1 MSKRMTRVLSLILTL
16 VMFVTVSTPAFA
28 WGGGDLGSGWDREI
42 GEDEIR
48 DFDEPVVEEEEPFDY
63 FQALD
68 AASGTQVTVEAPMG
82 ALPTLAELRAEP
94 VEIEDV
100 REAVESVMAREAKI
114 LVAMDI
120 SFWMN
125 GVEIEPEEP
134 VNVKISAPELE
145 GQSNLTLVH
154 IPDAAAPEAIDLIDE
169 DELSFAL
176 GTNEIAFRANSF
188 SVYVVAG
195 EEDPVPRHTYNFVDG
210 KGNPYPFLNTAGQT
224 VTSQIIKN
232 GESLQEV
239 PAPGLLDNNAFVMWV
254 YEGGELDGQ
263 EVKFGE
269 AITVTEDKTFT
280 VKAFYGNVIYVTF
293 WQYAAGKVVL
303 ERKQLAVNEATG
315 KATMDLSSVT
325 VPAPSTTLKFMGWSL
340 IPGTDA
346 SETDGDDPHGGRT
359 LLPNGSYDFTED
371 TDVYPVYYSGK
382 WIVFVSAQTGMGA
395 TYVPSFFITG
405 DSTDASAA
413 EPSDPTMTG
422 YIFDGWYTEAEP
434 VEDYAKTEA
443 QSAHGEEFDF
453 STSFDDL
460 AAYAN
465 ERDEIVLYGH
475 WRPGQTTYVVVYW
488 KQQVG
493 NNKNAAASAKTY
505 DYAGQT
511 SPIDAATGSTP
522 TPSAAQQ
529 AADTGFQYARY
540 QLVDVDPN
548 DGTVTP
554 STGLKA
560 DGSSIL
566 NVYFDRKLIT
576 MRFSTSTNIGYT
588 SSNWNSATTY
598 TGLYGQTWVQ
608 AGYTGWPAPAN
619 GTSWQ
624 YFNNSNGMTGMT
636 FLGQFVLPDT
646 VRDTNKVEIR
656 FRRLNNSNVTLHII
670 QQNANGSYPNTDTFT
685 GAAYGGTFNVSD
697 KFEGFYV
704 AQYKTSAN
712 GAWQNITHTTSS
724 DGKHTYNPNTIDV
737 RYVSDL
743 YIRYARES
751 FDIKFLNPLNENSVL
766 PDQTLL
772 FGAALSSVKP
782 SATEIDLGVPGYEWD
797 GKWYKDKL
805 CTEEFDFSTETMP
818 MGGTKVY
825 AGKTPIW
832 FFIKIDPN
840 GGELQ
845 TNQAT
850 WRWVLYGDDST
861 YTYDNITRDYIE
873 YKGTGTAYYYY
884 YDEFDI
890 SRRDDIWNYRY
901 MASNPRTARYTTG
914 EIPSGGGAQWLGT
927 EKFSREPDAYS
938 LIGWYDITDG
948 TANMKPFKTGT
959 AITRDTIIQAQ
970 WRRTGEYL
978 VHYAIDAV
986 NESGEPLLD
995 DENNRVQG
1003 WDSPTD
1009 TAKYADKSDSA
1020 ILDKMGG
1027 VPAGYAF
1034 KGWWYNGKMYQ
1045 PGDVFQV
1052 LASVADDLK
1061 TVHIYPVLEPVE
1073 TLPVEVIN
1081 ITFDP
1086 NGGAFTAAADSEIQA
1101 IVDAATAL
1109 DEGTYKPEAK
1119 TNEDGTKT
1127 INNLKI
1133 NEAFAVL
1140 TAAAVTRGVEVN
1152 GQMVPGRGYK
1162 LKEWNTKADGTGTS
1176 FKLDYTAGIDDKDPV
1191 PNVLYAIW
1199 DEYFYIFH
1207 PATGEFQ
1214 SVLKGDKTDRV
1225 AFTTGFDP
1233 EGTVNMT
1240 QFTDYYYGGFAVYAA
1255 GTAEAAGLTFENGD
1269 VKTGSIADSFWTRF
1283 KAAKKAELWNTED
1296 TGAVYY
1302 LKEVPTSYLAKPVS
1316 FTIRDDYGKGKITN
1330 LYFLSVTDTNIY
1342 RQGGIKL
1349 NGNDTL
1355 GSFAKNFTLDRNNGK
1370 TETFTSDQLFS
1381 GLTGYLTVV
1390 SNGTTG
1396 GDFKALQAYWV
1407 TYDYVTVYGVEA
1419 NLKDIL
1425 IND

>member
-16 VMFVTVSTPAFA
+16 IMFVSVSTPAFA

-154 IPDAAAPEAIDLIDE
+154 IPDAAEPETVQLIDE
-169 DELSFAL
+169 EELSFAL
-176 GTNEIAFRANSF
+176 GTNEIAFKANSF

-195 EEDPVPRHTYNFVDG
+195 DEDPVPRHTYNFVDAE
-210 KGNPYPFLNTAGQT
+210 GNPYPFLNKAGQT

-239 PAPGLLDNNAFVMWV
+239 AAPGLWNNNAFVMWV
-254 YEGGELDGQ
+254 YADGELKGQ
-263 EVKFGE
+263 EVKFDQP
-269 AITVTEDKTFT
+269 ITVTGDKTFT

-303 ERKQLAVNEATG
+303 ERKQLAVNEETG

-346 SETDGDDPHGGRT
+346 SEKDGDDPHGGRT
-359 LLPNGSYDFTED
+359 LLPNSSYDFTED
-371 TDVYPVYYSGK
+371 TDVYPVYYSGL

-413 EPSDPTMTG
+413 EPSDPEMTG
-422 YIFDGWYTEAEP
+422 YLFDGWYTEEEP
-434 VEDYAKTEA
+434 VADYAKTEA
-443 QSAHGEEFDF
+443 QSAHGEKFDF
-453 STSFDDL
+453 GTSFDDL
-460 AAYAN
+460 AAYKN
-465 ERDEIVLYGH
+465 DRDEIVLYGH
-475 WRPGQTTYVVVYW
+475 WKPGQTTYVVVYW

-493 NNKNAAASAKTY
+493 NSKNAAADAKTY

-511 SPIDAATGSTP
+511 NPITAATGSQPTP
-522 TPSAAQQ
+522 TTAQQ

-624 YFNNSNGMTGMT
+624 YFDNDNGMTGMT

-656 FRRLNNSNVTLHII
+656 FRRLNDSNVTLHII

-712 GAWQNITHTTSS
+712 GTWHDITHTTSS
-724 DGKHTYNPNTIDV
+724 DGKHTYNPKSIDV
-737 RYVSDL
+737 SRVSNL

-766 PDQTLL
+766 PDKTLL

-782 SATEIDLGVPGYEWD
+782 SVTEIDLGVPGYEWD

-805 CTEEFDFSTETMP
+805 CTEEFDFSAESMP

-825 AGKTPIW
+825 AGKTPIY
-832 FFIKIDPN
+832 FFIKVDPN

-845 TNQAT
+845 TNQST
-850 WRWVLYGDDST
+850 WRWVQYGDTST
-861 YTYDNITRDYIE
+861 YTYDNITRNYIE

-890 SRRDDIWNYRY
+890 SRRDDIWNYEY
-901 MASNPRTARYTTG
+901 MKTNPRTALYTTG
-914 EIPSGGGAQWLGT
+914 AIPEGGGAQWLGSD
-927 EKFSREPDAYS
+927 KFSYEADAYA

-948 TANMKPFKTGT
+948 TENMKPFKTGT

-970 WRRTGEYL
+970 WRRTGEYT
-978 VHYAIDAV
+978 VHYAVEAV

-995 DENNRVQG
+995 KDNARVLG

-1086 NGGAFTAAADSEIQA
+1086 NGGAFTAAADTEIQA
-1101 IVDAATAL
+1101 IIDAASAP
-1109 DEGTYKPEAK
+1109 DGGTYKPEAV

-1127 INNLKI
+1127 ITNLKM
-1133 NEAFAVL
+1133 NEAFKVL

-1162 LKEWNTKADGTGTS
+1162 LKEWNTKADGFGTS
-1176 FKLDYTAGIDDKDPV
+1176 FGLDYTAGIDAEDPM

-1199 DEYFYIFH
+1199 DEYFYIYH
-1207 PATGEFQ
+1207 PATGKVE
-1214 SVLKGDKTDRV
+1214 SVLKGDTTDRV

-1233 EGTVNMT
+1233 KGTVNMT
-1240 QFTDYYYGGFAVYAA
+1240 QFTTYYYGGFAVYAA
-1255 GTAEAAGLTFENGD
+1255 GTAEAPALSFENGD
-1269 VKTGSIADSFWTRF
+1269 ATGTIPDSFWTRF
-1283 KAAKKAELWNTED
+1283 KAAKKAELWNPED

-1316 FTIRDDYGKGKITN
+1316 FTIRDNYGKGKITN

-1370 TETFTSDQLFS
+1370 TETFTATDLF
-1381 GLTGYLTVV
+1381 GLNGYVTVV
-1390 SNGTTG
+1390 SNGVKG
-1396 GDFKALQAYWV
+1396 GDFTNLQAYWV

-1419 NLKDIL
+1419 NLKDIQ